1 MNRTNS
7 NSTNIY
13 EKNYLNEPKGPLE
26 RQQTSKVTA
35 DVTQKSTRQEKK
47 DTDILIFDRIGN
59 TGILDT
65 KGEKYKIGGLFRG
78 ASNKP
83 WTALFGRVKANNQ
96 DVYNIFRSHG
106 MSQEKALEALKNVK
120 NASNNMKLSGMSS
133 NAVKT
138 EIDNFYKPVSIQ
150 THKPVL

>member
-1 MNRTNS
+1 MMRTNS
-7 NSTNIY
+7 NSTNAF
-13 EKNYLNEPKGPLE
+13 EKSYLNEPKGPLA
-26 RQQTSKVTA
+26 RQQTSEVTA
-35 DVTQKSTRQEKK
+35 DVTQKSTRREKK
-47 DTDILIFDRIGN
+47 DTDILIFDRIGK
-59 TGILDT
+59 TGTTDT
-65 KGEKYKIGGLFRG
+65 KGKNKIGGLFRG

-106 MSQEKALEALKNVK
+106 MSQEKALQALNNVK
-120 NASNNMKLSGMSS
+120 DTSNNMKLSGMSS

-138 EIDNFYKPVSIQ
+138 EIDNFYKSVVIQ

>member
-1 MNRTNS
+1 MMRTNS
-7 NSTNIY
+7 NSTNAF
-13 EKNYLNEPKGPLE
+13 EKSYLNEPKGPLE
-26 RQQTSKVTA
+26 RQKTSKVTA
-35 DVTQKSTRQEKK
+35 DVTQKSTRREKK

-59 TGILDT
+59 TGITDT
-65 KGEKYKIGGLFRG
+65 KGNNKIGGLFRG

-106 MSQEKALEALKNVK
+106 MSQEKALQALKNVK
-120 NASNNMKLSGMSS
+120 DTSNNMKLSGMSS

-138 EIDNFYKPVSIQ
+138 EIDNFYKSVVIQ

>member
-1 MNRTNS
+1 MMRTNS
-7 NSTNIY
+7 NSQNTF
-13 EKNYLNEPKGPLE
+13 EKNYLNEPKGPLA

-35 DVTQKSTRQEKK
+35 DVTQKSTRREKSN
-47 DTDILIFDRIGN
+47 TDILIFDRIGN
-59 TGILDT
+59 TGILDP
-65 KGEKYKIGGLFRG
+65 KGKNKIGGLFRG

-120 NASNNMKLSGMSS
+120 DTSNNLKLSGISS
-133 NAVKT
+133 HAVST
-138 EIDNFYKPVSIQ
+138 QIENFYKSVANQP
-150 THKPVL
+150 

>member
-1 MNRTNS
+1 MMRTNS
-7 NSTNIY
+7 NSTNAF
-13 EKNYLNEPKGPLE
+13 EKSYLNEPKGPLE
-26 RQQTSKVTA
+26 RQKTSKVTA
-35 DVTQKSTRQEKK
+35 DVTQKSTRREKK

-65 KGEKYKIGGLFRG
+65 IGKKHKIGGLFRG

-83 WTALFGRVKANNQ
+83 WTALFGRVKANSQ

-106 MSQEKALEALKNVK
+106 MSQEKALQALKNVK
-120 NASNNMKLSGMSS
+120 DTSNNMKLSGMSS

-138 EIDNFYKPVSIQ
+138 EIDDFYKSVVIQ